1 MPRCFPVCL
10 AVTVALVARLGVCA
24 GVAAQSV
31 EPPQPATAT
40 PALRSPILFEGFGLE
55 EFEGAGSIASALRRS
70 DVRPPAESI
79 PLDLRVRG
87 PSSQETLQAPMVAEI
102 RSQLEGIN
110 VSAGVQAD
118 RWVLAEGPT
127 KLLGSVGFAAN
138 HDRGRESLELRTAV
152 GQGDRSPRLSVEVG
166 PRIERR
172 LRRGMLFFLDGKAE
186 AQSQRADQR
195 PTGTLPSPTFDG
207 VGAIGLTGRAGLMR

>member
-1 MPRCFPVCL
+1 MSRHFPICL
-10 AVTVALVARLGVCA
+10 AVTVALVARVGVCA
-24 GVAAQSV
+24 GSAA
-31 EPPQPATAT
+31 PATELPQACESS
-40 PALRSPILFEGFGLE
+40 PEVRSPILFEGFGLE
-55 EFEGAGSIASALRRS
+55 EFEGAGSIASALRQS

-102 RSQLEGIN
+102 RSKLVGFH

-127 KLLGSVGFAAN
+127 RLLGSVGFAAN
-138 HDRGRESLELRTAV
+138 HDRGRESVELRTAV

-186 AQSQRADQR
+186 AQSLRADQQ

-207 VGAIGLTGRAGLMR
+207 VGTIGLTGRAGLLR

>member
-1 MPRCFPVCL
+1 MSRCVPFFL
-10 AVTVALVARLGVCA
+10 AVTVATVATVARAA
-24 GVAAQSV
+24 GPAAPS
-31 EPPQPATAT
+31 AT
-40 PALRSPILFEGFGLE
+40 PAPPPAANPNAHTPILFDGFGLE

-70 DVRPPAESI
+70 DVRPAADSV

-127 KLLGSVGFAAN
+127 RLLGSVGFAAS
-138 HDRGRESLELRTAV
+138 HDRGRESLELRTAL

-172 LRRGMLFFLDGKAE
+172 LRRGMLVFLDGKAE
-186 AQSQRADQR
+186 AQSLRADQR
-195 PTGTLPSPTFDG
+195 AAGALPTPAFDG
-207 VGAIGLTGRAGLMR
+207 VGVIGLTGRAGLMR